1 MKPIDNK
8 MRDIRMKMGS
18 IAYKNTNF
26 DIEIKVLN
34 LQFMWMTNTIA
45 LKILDNL
52 SKEIIY
58 D

>member
-8 MRDIRMKMGS
+8 MCDIRMKMGS
-18 IAYKNTNF
+18 IANKNTNF
-26 DIEIKVLN
+26 DVEIKVLN

-58 D
+58 E